1 MKFLS
6 ALAKDIVEQSW
17 TLLGMVVAWL
27 VLEGSAKELVG
38 NLILITL
45 ALWVVTFPFFRYEKE
60 ESEEKPKSRKTK

>member
-1 MKFLS
+1 
-6 ALAKDIVEQSW
+6 
-17 TLLGMVVAWL
+17 MVVAWL

-38 NLILITL
+38 NLILVTL